1 MPHLPLFLNLKENDD
16 ILVVG
21 GGSIAAAKL
30 ESLRA
35 HFPKVRV
42 VAKDI
47 SPAVQAFIDQH
58 QLPYALESYQT
69 GHLKGARVVIAATND
84 NALNEWIA
92 SEARVRGILV
102 NVVDN
107 ASLCDFI
114 FPALVQ
120 RGDIQIAISSSALSP
135 VLARLIKQKIERI
148 LPWNLEKLGH
158 FIRDRRQAVS
168 AALPNLQSRR
178 LFWQSVI
185 DGPVA
190 QEVLEHNPAKAEQLF
205 NRALDIFPRE
215 NRAALYLIGAGPG
228 HPDFITVRGSQLL
241 AEADIVLYD
250 RLVSPEL
257 LDRYARR
264 DAEKIA
270 VGKERG
276 RHSLSQSEIDNL
288 IAQLLSEGKIV
299 ARLKGGDS
307 GIYAHAAEELII
319 AKELGVPYQIVPGIT
334 AASGCAATAGIP
346 LTERGG
352 ARSVRLL
359 TLYDNDTTDEHF
371 WANIAADKQETLVF
385 YMSTS
390 HRKTL
395 CQKLI
400 ENGFPA
406 DTPILAVEQGTTPQ
420 HREYAATLQTFP
432 EFYGDYPFLSPT
444 LFIVGNVVRWREE
457 FQWREPATDHKPYF
471 TQRDGD
477 RSVIS

>member
-16 ILVVG
+16 ILVIG

-42 VAKDI
+42 VATEI
-47 SPAVQAFIDQH
+47 SPAVQAFIDQYG
-58 QLPYALESYQT
+58 LPHALEAYHT

-92 SEARVRGILV
+92 SEARERGILV

-135 VLARLIKQKIERI
+135 VLARLIKQKIERV

-158 FIRDRRQAVS
+158 FIRERRKLVGT
-168 AALPNLQSRR
+168 LFPNLQVRR
-178 LFWQSVI
+178 LFWQSI
-185 DGPVA
+185 IEGPIA
-190 QEVLEHNPAKAEQLF
+190 QEVLEHNPLKAEALF
-205 NRALDIFPRE
+205 TKALAEFPRE

-241 AEADIVLYD
+241 AEADVVLYD

-276 RHSLSQSEIDNL
+276 SHSLVQEEIDQL
-288 IAQLLSEGKIV
+288 IARLLSEKKIV
-299 ARLKGGDS
+299 VRLKGGDA
-307 GIYAHAAEELII
+307 GIYAHAAEELAI

-346 LTERGG
+346 LTERNG
-352 ARSVRLL
+352 AHSVRLL
-359 TLYDNDTTDEHF
+359 TLYKENLVDENF
-371 WANIAADKQETLVF
+371 WQSIEAAKDETLVF

-395 CQKLI
+395 CQKLLAH
-400 ENGFPA
+400 GFPA
-406 DTPILAVEQGTTPQ
+406 ETPIMAVEQGTTPQ
-420 HREYAATLQTFP
+420 HREYAATLGNFV
-432 EFYGDYPFLSPT
+432 EYYGDYPFLSPT
-444 LFIVGNVVRWREE
+444 LFIVGKVVRWREE
-457 FQWREPATDHKPYF
+457 FQWREQAADHKPYF
-471 TQRDGD
+471 SQRERGI
-477 RSVIS
+477 RAAS